1 MKEKYGIL
9 AEWGRHGSVWADTL
23 GKRSHGLQEGFEMP
37 PGPPGGHILI
47 KNCPTDPK
55 LPNPCFTACLS
66 ILYGVGGMGEALYYY
81 FPKVIKRTLP
91 NAPAGNGK
99 A

>member
-1 MKEKYGIL
+1 MFYLTLLEYIFEKIGGIL

-47 KNCPTDPK
+47 KN
-55 LPNPCFTACLS
+55 
-66 ILYGVGGMGEALYYY
+66 
-81 FPKVIKRTLP
+81 
-91 NAPAGNGK
+91 
-99 A
+99 